1 MIRRHP
7 PSLSSSHLQREG
19 CDETASNF
27 EAAQQMSGTK
37 TKLANSTSETAFGYR
52 SVLNLRVATGMTQV
66 SHWDTCPFV
75 RSADVPWLQQ
85 DTARSVEWWWRLYE
99 ACRHFQVYP
108 AHSLRVAFSRA
119 NRSRLRRSST
129 QQDGGRALG
138 NCLLWMEHLFQ
149 KNRCALSYVFSQ
161 QTVDDL
167 NTTLQQD
174 WV

>member
-37 TKLANSTSETAFGYR
+37 TKLANSTSETAFGHR

-75 RSADVPWLQQ
+75 RSADVPWLQ
-85 DTARSVEWWWRLYE
+85 
-99 ACRHFQVYP
+99 VYP

-129 QQDGGRALG
+129 RQDGGRALG
-138 NCLLWMEHLFQ
+138 NCLLNARSRMYFR
-149 KNRCALSYVFSQ
+149 NRQSMI
-161 QTVDDL
+161 
-167 NTTLQQD
+167 
-174 WV
+174 